1 MANSSRK
8 PIVLGLTGSI
18 ATGKSTV
25 AGMFAKRDIPI
36 YDADQAVHDL
46 YKHEAIEPMRRLF
59 PDAIIDGQIDRAAL
73 SKHVLGNPENLAK
86 LEALIHPMVQQKMH
100 KFLEQ
105 AAGNNEKLAIL
116 EIPLLFE
123 TGKNYPTDFIAVTF
137 CAPEIQKQR
146 ALARAGMNEDK
157 FTAIVARQMP
167 QDEKRSRADF
177 EIDTGTDLAKTQSAV
192 DEIIKA
198 CLAAKAH

>member
-1 MANSSRK
+1 MANAPRK

-25 AGMFAKRDIPI
+25 AGMFAKRNIPI
-36 YDADQAVHDL
+36 YDADKAVHEL
-46 YKHEAIEPMRRLF
+46 YEGEAVAPMRNLFPEAI
-59 PDAIIDGQIDRAAL
+59 INGKIDRAAL
-73 SKHVLGNPENLAK
+73 SKQVVGNAENLAK

-100 KFLEQ
+100 KFLNQ
-105 AAGNNEKLAIL
+105 AAEDKEELAIL

-123 TGKNYPTDFIAVTF
+123 TGKNYPTDFVAVTF
-137 CAPEIQKQR
+137 CDPEIQKQR
-146 ALARAGMNEDK
+146 ALARPGMTEEKLD
-157 FTAIVARQMP
+157 AIIARQMP
-167 QDEKRSRADF
+167 QHEKRTRADF
-177 EIDTGTDLAKTQSAV
+177 EIDTGTDQAQTQSAV